1 MPAKPKKTAPAD
13 LRKRQASNTDEQPVK
28 RSHRRAQNNNDDD
41 DNNQGDTAANQ
52 WADHEDQA
60 TKTKGRG
67 GRGGNRGRIAKKY
80 VCPLSMA
87 SVNATIAID

>member
-13 LRKRQASNTDEQPVK
+13 SRKCQVLNADEQLVK
-28 RSHRRAQNNNDDD
+28 RSHRGVQNDDD
-41 DNNQGDTAANQ
+41 NQGDTAADQ

-67 GRGGNRGRIAKKY
+67 GRGGNRGHVAKKY

-87 SVNATIAID
+87 IIDATIAID